1 MDELLNQIAD
11 ETGVPADLLERAAR
25 ARATAQGVD
34 VGGLVAGWAGGD
46 TGQTPPPAAA
56 PPAAPPPAPAAAP
69 EPAPAPQPEPA
80 AAPVPAAAPAAGRSL
95 EEMLGQI
102 SGDTEVPAD
111 LLERAARARAGKAG
125 TDVAALVAGWTGE
138 AAATPAAAPPPPQAA
153 PAEPAAAP
161 APAADSGAGQL
172 PEALLRRSAAARA
185 KREGRPLDE
194 VLVEMGL
201 SPEGETPAPPAA
213 EPVAAQATAAAPA
226 AAQEA
231 AEEEPAA
238 EEPAVAEEPQSVF
251 AGFPRWLAA
260 SFILIPMIAL
270 LYAGL
275 APHGPDCGQSGQLDI
290 NPLTGEAQG
299 CAGDA
304 SPFFSLG
311 QSIYNAQCTA
321 CHGAGG
327 GGGVGPAFTGGAV
340 LVTFSACNDHVEWVA
355 IGTNDW
361 PDATYGDTAKPAGGG
376 GVMPGYQNSLSF
388 EEIAAVSLY
397 ERVAFGGED
406 LAVAEVS
413 CGLVPGE
420 EG

>member
-1 MDELLNQIAD
+1 MDDLLNELSE

-25 ARATAQGVD
+25 ARATVQGVEVD
-34 VGGLVAGWAGGD
+34 ALVSGWTGGQAPTA
-46 TGQTPPPAAA
+46 PAEE
-56 PPAAPPPAPAAAP
+56 PPAPAAPAEP
-69 EPAPAPQPEPA
+69 PPAAEAPAPAP
-80 AAPVPAAAPAAGRSL
+80 
-95 EEMLGQI
+95 
-102 SGDTEVPAD
+102 TE
-111 LLERAARARAGKAG
+111 
-125 TDVAALVAGWTGE
+125 
-138 AAATPAAAPPPPQAA
+138 
-153 PAEPAAAP
+153 
-161 APAADSGAGQL
+161 GAGQL

-201 SPEGETPAPPAA
+201 SPEGETSAPAPTEAA
-213 EPVAAQATAAAPA
+213 PVQAQAEATAE
-226 AAQEA
+226 AQEA
-231 AEEEPAA
+231 AEEESAA
-238 EEPAVAEEPQSVF
+238 EEPVVEEEPVSVF

-290 NPLTGEAQG
+290 NPLTGEAQS
-299 CAGDA
+299 CAGDTN
-304 SPFFSLG
+304 PFFGLG
-311 QSIYNAQCTA
+311 QSIYNAQCTV

-340 LVTFSACNDHVEWVA
+340 LATFSACTDHIEWVA
-355 IGTNDW
+355 IGTSDW
-361 PDATYGDTAKPAGGG
+361 PDATYGDTGKPVGGAGA
-376 GVMPGYQNSLSF
+376 MPGYQNSLSA

-406 LAVAEVS
+406 LAVAEES
-413 CGLVPGE
+413 CGLLGGE

>member
-1 MDELLNQIAD
+1 
-11 ETGVPADLLERAAR
+11 
-25 ARATAQGVD
+25 
-34 VGGLVAGWAGGD
+34 
-46 TGQTPPPAAA
+46 
-56 PPAAPPPAPAAAP
+56 
-69 EPAPAPQPEPA
+69 
-80 AAPVPAAAPAAGRSL
+80 
-95 EEMLGQI
+95 
-102 SGDTEVPAD
+102 
-111 LLERAARARAGKAG
+111 
-125 TDVAALVAGWTGE
+125 
-138 AAATPAAAPPPPQAA
+138 
-153 PAEPAAAP
+153 
-161 APAADSGAGQL
+161 
-172 PEALLRRSAAARA
+172 
-185 KREGRPLDE
+185 
-194 VLVEMGL
+194 MGL
-201 SPEGETPAPPAA
+201 SPEGEAPAPAPAA
-213 EPVAAQATAAAPA
+213 EVPAQTPAEATA

-231 AEEEPAA
+231 VEEEPAA
-238 EEPAVAEEPQSVF
+238 EESDVAEAPQSVF

-275 APHGPDCGQSGQLDI
+275 VPNGPDCGQSGQLDI

-321 CHGAGG
+321 CHGVNG

-340 LVTFSACNDHVEWVA
+340 LATFSACSDHVEWVA

-406 LAVAEVS
+406 LALAEVS
-413 CGLVPGE
+413 CGLLGGE
-420 EG
+420 EE

>member
-1 MDELLNQIAD
+1 MEELLNQIAAD
-11 ETGVPADLLERAAR
+11 TGVPADLLERAAR
-25 ARATAQGVD
+25 ARANAKGVAVD
-34 VGGLVAGWAGGD
+34 ALVAGWAGGEA
-46 TGQTPPPAAA
+46 PVSEPAVAE
-56 PPAAPPPAPAAAP
+56 P
-69 EPAPAPQPEPA
+69 EP
-80 AAPVPAAAPAAGRSL
+80 
-95 EEMLGQI
+95 
-102 SGDTEVPAD
+102 
-111 LLERAARARAGKAG
+111 
-125 TDVAALVAGWTGE
+125 
-138 AAATPAAAPPPPQAA
+138 
-153 PAEPAAAP
+153 AP
-161 APAADSGAGQL
+161 APAADSGAGKL

-201 SPEGETPAPPAA
+201 SPEGESSGEAATAAPP
-213 EPVAAQATAAAPA
+213 PQATAVPE
-226 AAQEA
+226 EA
-231 AEEEPAA
+231 AEEKPVT
-238 EEPAVAEEPQSVF
+238 EEPAEEEEPQPVL

-260 SFILIPMIAL
+260 SFIIIPMIAL

-275 APHGPDCGQSGQLDI
+275 APHGPDCGTSGQLDV
-290 NPLTGEAQG
+290 NPLTGEVQD

-311 QSIYNAQCTA
+311 QAVYNAQCTA

-340 LVTFSACNDHVEWVA
+340 LSTFSACSDHIEWVA
-355 IGTNDW
+355 IGTSDW
-361 PDATYGDTAKPAGGG
+361 PDPTYGDTAKAAGGF
-376 GVMPGYQNSLSF
+376 GVMPGYQNSLSS

-413 CGLVPGE
+413 CGLVEGE

>member
-1 MDELLNQIAD
+1 MNEFLNQIAAD
-11 ETGVPADLLERAAR
+11 TGVPAELLERAAR
-25 ARATAQGVD
+25 ARATSQGVD
-34 VGGLVAGWAGGD
+34 VDALVAGWAGGEA
-46 TGQTPPPAAA
+46 PASA
-56 PPAAPPPAPAAAP
+56 PAPAAAP
-69 EPAPAPQPEPA
+69 AE
-80 AAPVPAAAPAAGRSL
+80 
-95 EEMLGQI
+95 
-102 SGDTEVPAD
+102 
-111 LLERAARARAGKAG
+111 
-125 TDVAALVAGWTGE
+125 
-138 AAATPAAAPPPPQAA
+138 AA
-153 PAEPAAAP
+153 PAEAAPAEAAPAEATPTP
-161 APAADSGAGQL
+161 APAADTGAGKL

-201 SPEGETPAPPAA
+201 SPDGETS
-213 EPVAAQATAAAPA
+213 APA
-226 AAQEA
+226 AAETTAPQTTAVAEEA
-231 AEEEPAA
+231 AEEREPAT
-238 EEPAVAEEPQSVF
+238 EEPAEEEPQPVL

-260 SFILIPMIAL
+260 SFIIIPMIAL

-275 APHGPDCGQSGQLDI
+275 APHGPDCGTSGALDV
-290 NPLTGEAQG
+290 NPLTGEVQD

-311 QSIYNAQCTA
+311 QSIYTSQCVA

-340 LVTFSACNDHVEWVA
+340 LATFSACNDHVEWVS

-361 PDATYGDTAKPAGGG
+361 PSPTYGDSGKPAGGG
-376 GVMPGYQNSLSF
+376 GVMPGYQGSLSE

-413 CGLVPGE
+413 CGFVEGGE